1 MAYGVIKTSEGR
13 EGALLA
19 NALTKYRYR
28 QVFGEDLMNEMQGVT
43 EGTAGEQ
50 AALFEKLAYIMAT
63 QAEKR
68 SDKASIDDFFDWLEG
83 FGSGEILESALDI
96 VAIYQS
102 NQKGLS
108 EVKNQ
113 DGPQSVK

>member
-1 MAYGVIKTSEGR
+1 MAYGTIKTSGGR
-13 EGALLA
+13 EVNLLA

-28 QVFGEDLMNEMQGVT
+28 QVFGSDLMDELQNVT
-43 EGTAGEQ
+43 EGSAGQQ
-50 AALFEKLAYIMAT
+50 AELFEKLCYVMAT

-68 SDKASIDDFFDWLEG
+68 SETASIEDFLAWLED
-83 FGSGEILESALDI
+83 FGSGEILESALEI

-108 EVKNQ
+108 EIKNQ
-113 DGPQSVK
+113 EGPQSAK

>member
-1 MAYGVIKTSEGR
+1 MAYGVINMGEGR
-13 EGALLA
+13 EVALLA

-28 QVFGEDLMNEMQGVT
+28 QVFGEDLMNELQGVT
-43 EGTAGEQ
+43 EGSAGEQ

-68 SDKASIDDFFDWLEG
+68 SDKANIDDFFVWLED
-83 FGSGEILESALDI
+83 FGSGEILEHALDI

-108 EVKNQ
+108 EAKNQ
-113 DGPQSVK
+113 EGPQSVE

>member
-1 MAYGVIKTSEGR
+1 MAYGTIKTSGGR
-13 EGALLA
+13 EVNLLA

-28 QVFGEDLMNEMQGVT
+28 QIFGSDLMDELQTVT
-43 EGTAGEQ
+43 EGSAGQQ
-50 AALFEKLAYIMAT
+50 AELFEKLCYVMAT

-68 SDKASIDDFFDWLEG
+68 SETASIEDFLNWLED
-83 FGSGEILESALDI
+83 FESGEILESALEI
-96 VAIYQS
+96 VAVYQN

-113 DGPQSVK
+113 EGPQSVI

>member
-1 MAYGVIKTSEGR
+1 MAYGTIKTSEGR
-13 EGALLA
+13 EVALLA

-68 SDKASIDDFFDWLEG
+68 SDKASIDDFFNWLED

-108 EVKNQ
+108 EIKNQ